1 MWSIFLYQ
9 IMLFF
14 GVVIIYSL
22 IKYEYLQ
29 ASIMAW
35 GMMIISLVFFSYI
48 YYLLLSTKDE
58 EINDR
63 KRIVQSSVI
72 AIPCIVAMLYII
84 VKTYIV
90 FL

>member
-14 GVVIIYSL
+14 GVIIIYSL

-29 ASIMAW
+29 ASVMAW

-72 AIPCIVAMLYII
+72 AITCIVAMLYII